1 MQVLELIRIL
11 GTATPTPT
19 STYFAKASQLF
30 TVAVY
35 SSIKPRRL
43 TAKLSF

>member
-11 GTATPTPT
+11 GTATPT

-35 SSIKPRRL
+35 SSIKPLRL